1 MTTKDATA
9 DMNTRSDTNPISSIK
24 IKARIHGKILELR
37 MQEGSYGEQHATAL
51 ILESMKMENPIRLPA
66 AGTIARIYVQ
76 ANEKVRTGQVL
87 LELDPD

>member
-1 MTTKDATA
+1 
-9 DMNTRSDTNPISSIK
+9 MNTRSDTNPISSIK
-24 IKARIHGKILELR
+24 IKARIPGKILELR
-37 MQEGSYGEQHATAL
+37 MQEGAHGEQHATAL

-76 ANEKVRTGQVL
+76 ANEKVRTDQVL